1 MARRSLVRRRGT
13 SGKLSRHLA
22 SRRAL
27 QRRMRATTPIRFL
40 QRLNLL
46 PEEEEQ
52 PIEMRLWDTLDHW
65 LGDPAAETD
74 AHALADLPAN
84 EVPETFEAPRS
95 ADPITR
101 AKLVAEAERRDVPP
115 ARDAVRE
122 RPRLP
127 FRRAVSPAGMRPA
140 VRIPVA
146 PVPPAARQPSPEPR
160 VERRAEYQEYHASPA
175 LPVIPVAPSRETP
188 SRELAPMADSQ
199 TLPASLRVEPIVP
212 APVDAGIDVVRRSI
226 AEVPAIPASRAPI
239 EPPGVDS
246 TDAPVQ
252 PVQTWAPAPSHI
264 AAAPAVSE
272 RVSSPAASAPDRV
285 VGVPAAPRKD
295 FPIAPIARQDSARP
309 VDVPSIPQK
318 TPPTSRDE
326 VVLSQSEELFADL
339 ASAIT
344 DVVEA
349 AARVREEVPKPP
361 PPVARPSRRARVEE
375 LPVER
380 PPVLDAERPPVLDA
394 ESADSESPVY
404 RSPAPRGRPLQRRPA
419 PPPEPPR
426 DREGDR
432 LFQPTEDGIDR
443 SPAAWAARL
452 AESMRPASRTTRT
465 PSRTAAGPERG
476 TPTPSRAAHAPT
488 RPRPAASPV
497 QLSQATRRFLK
508 PLVGID
514 PASVTILQGPLPSA
528 VTSAHRADALA
539 IGDDTILV
547 GSAFVGEMPRDL
559 GLLAHELTHIARER
573 RPRFIPP
580 AARASRVTS
589 HADPSEE
596 SLARRVESRV
606 VHLARSGPTHSDVG
620 RPGAAVSEAL
630 LSDPSP
636 EPSIPE
642 AADAGTTT
650 ATPRIDADWGGLP
663 APWEPLPEWLA
674 PSTPG
679 RGQAAAT
686 FSPRASQATSGAV
699 AAAPVSMAAPARVS
713 VQRAE
718 EGRELDAPEQAS
730 PAAPAEAPAGVA
742 PDLDL
747 LARQVYAVLKRRL
760 ETETRREQMF

>member
-1 MARRSLVRRRGT
+1 
-13 SGKLSRHLA
+13 
-22 SRRAL
+22 
-27 QRRMRATTPIRFL
+27 MRATTPIRFL

-52 PIEMRLWDTLDHW
+52 PVEMRLWDTLDDW
-65 LGDPAAETD
+65 LGDQPAETD
-74 AHALADLPAN
+74 AHALAGLPAS
-84 EVPETFEAPRS
+84 EALETLEAPRIS
-95 ADPITR
+95 DPVTR
-101 AKLVAEAERRDVPP
+101 ARLVADAERRDVTSS
-115 ARDAVRE
+115 RDAVRE

-127 FRRAVSPAGMRPA
+127 FRRAVAPAGMRPA
-140 VRIPVA
+140 ARV
-146 PVPPAARQPSPEPR
+146 PAARQRQASPEPR
-160 VERRAEYQEYHASPA
+160 VEGRAEYQALPA
-175 LPVIPVAPSRETP
+175 PPVIPAAPPRETP
-188 SRELAPMADSQ
+188 SRDVAPVADSQ
-199 TLPASLRVEPIVP
+199 PLPAPLRVEPIVP
-212 APVDAGIDVVRRSI
+212 APADAGIDVVRRSI
-226 AEVPAIPASRAPI
+226 AETLGTPVSRAPI
-239 EPPGVDS
+239 EPSGVDS
-246 TDAPVQ
+246 TDAPVR
-252 PVQTWAPAPSHI
+252 TWTPAPPHI
-264 AAAPAVSE
+264 AAAPAVSQ
-272 RVSSPAASAPDRV
+272 RVSSPAAAAPDRV
-285 VGVPAAPRKD
+285 VAVPAAPQSD
-295 FPIAPIARQDSARP
+295 IPITPIARQDPARP
-309 VDVPSIPQK
+309 VDVPSTPQE
-318 TPPTSRDE
+318 TRPTSPD
-326 VVLSQSEELFADL
+326 VDDVILVLSEEPFADL
-339 ASAIT
+339 ATVIT

-349 AARVREEVPKPP
+349 AARVREEIPQPP

-380 PPVLDAERPPVLDA
+380 PPVLDVERLPVLDA
-394 ESADSESPVY
+394 ESAESEGPAY

-419 PPPEPPR
+419 PAPEPPR

-432 LFQPTEDGIDR
+432 LFQPADDGIDR

-452 AESMRPASRTTRT
+452 AQSMRPASRTTRA

-476 TPTPSRAAHAPT
+476 TPTPSRAAHAPAAPRAAQ
-488 RPRPAASPV
+488 RPPPAASPV

-580 AARASRVTS
+580 AARASRATS
-589 HADPSEE
+589 AAEPSEE

-606 VHLARSGPTHSDVG
+606 VQLARSGPTHSGDG

-642 AADAGTTT
+642 AADAGTMT
-650 ATPRIDADWGGLP
+650 ATPHVDADWGGLP

-674 PSTPG
+674 PGAPG

-686 FSPRASQATSGAV
+686 ISPRASQATSGAV
-699 AAAPVSMAAPARVS
+699 ALAPVSMAAPAHVS
-713 VQRAE
+713 VQRAD
-718 EGRELDAPEQAS
+718 EGRALDAPEQSS
-730 PAAPAEAPAGVA
+730 PAAPADAPAGVA